1 MTMGQAGSPC
11 GLGLDHSLGR
21 DVGEAPEPLHV
32 ARDRPDGL
40 LGCRIISL
48 ALFSRTDGYAWALI
62 TPFGP
67 YCGLFDFEE
76 TI

>member
-1 MTMGQAGSPC
+1 MIVGQAESPC
-11 GLGLDHSLGR
+11 SLGLDHSLGQ
-21 DVGEAPEPLHV
+21 DAGEAPEPLHA

-40 LGCRIISL
+40 LGYHIISL
-48 ALFSRTDGYAWALI
+48 ALFSRMEGYTWALI